1 MPEPAMPEP
10 AMPEPA
16 LPKPALPGAAM
27 PEPALPGAAMPEPA
41 LPGAAMPEPALPE
54 AGMPEAGMPGVAARG
69 GTLGLRLALAFIIV
83 ALAAIALL
91 AGLTAAFAASDVS
104 TLASQQR
111 SELASAIAVAAGAVW
126 DRNNTW
132 SSADLS
138 PVLDL
143 ATRTGAA
150 VQIRD
155 QAGHVVASSPA
166 FATASGPQSSPPIMV
181 RGQRVGT
188 AVVRSTGTGL
198 NAADRVLQSALLR
211 AIAGAAGLA
220 ALLALLTRL
229 GVARRITRPVTRLI
243 AATRA
248 MAAGDRAARVGE
260 IRAAGELRELAA
272 AFDQM
277 AVTMDRQEQ
286 IRRDLVADVAHELR
300 TPIAILQAG
309 HEALLDGVAEPTPA
323 ELGSLRD
330 EVLRLARMVGDLQTL
345 AAADAAALNLA
356 RRPCDLADLAAAA
369 ADSLARRFE
378 AVGITLDRRL
388 AASPVLADPHWLHQ
402 VITNLLTN
410 ALKFTPAG
418 GHVTISTGS
427 SGADAI
433 LRVTD
438 TGSGIPAEDLP
449 RIFDRFWRGQRAAQ
463 VSGSG
468 IGLAVAAELAQA
480 HGGRLTA
487 RSEPGH
493 GTEMTLTLPRA

>member
-1 MPEPAMPEP
+1 MTDQDA
-10 AMPEPA
+10 A
-16 LPKPALPGAAM
+16 PGRATHG
-27 PEPALPGAAMPEPA
+27 GA
-41 LPGAAMPEPALPE
+41 
-54 AGMPEAGMPGVAARG
+54 
-69 GTLGLRLALAFIIV
+69 LGLRLALAFITV
-83 ALAAIALL
+83 ALAAVALL
-91 AGLTAAFAASDVS
+91 AGLTAAFAAADVS

-111 SELASAIAVAAGAVW
+111 TELANAIASAAGAAW
-126 DRNNTW
+126 EGNHTW

-143 ATRTGAA
+143 AAKTGAA

-155 QAGHVVASSPA
+155 LAGHVVASSPV
-166 FATASGPQSSPPIMV
+166 FATAHGPQSSPAIV
-181 RGQRVGT
+181 VSGQRVGT
-188 AVVRSTGTGL
+188 AVVRFTGSGL
-198 NAADRVLQSALLR
+198 SAADGVLKTALLR

-220 ALLALLTRL
+220 ALLALFTGLA
-229 GVARRITRPVTRLI
+229 VARRITRPVTRLI
-243 AATRA
+243 AVTRA

-277 AVTMDRQEQ
+277 AGTMERQEQ
-286 IRRDLVADVAHELR
+286 IRRNLVADVAHELR
-300 TPIAILQAG
+300 TPIAVLQAG

-369 ADSLARRFE
+369 ADSLARRFDA
-378 AVGITLDRRL
+378 AVITLDRRL
-388 AASPVLADPHWLHQ
+388 AASPVLADSHWLHQ

-410 ALKFTPAG
+410 ALKFTPVG
-418 GHVTISTGS
+418 GHVTISTGP
-427 SGADAI
+427 SGANVI
-433 LRVTD
+433 LQVSD
-438 TGSGIPAEDLP
+438 TGPGIPADDLP
-449 RIFDRFWRGQRAAQ
+449 RIFDRFWRGQQAAQ

-480 HGGRLTA
+480 HRVRLTA
-487 RSEPGH
+487 SSEPGR
-493 GTEMTLTLPRA
+493 GTQMTLTLPRA